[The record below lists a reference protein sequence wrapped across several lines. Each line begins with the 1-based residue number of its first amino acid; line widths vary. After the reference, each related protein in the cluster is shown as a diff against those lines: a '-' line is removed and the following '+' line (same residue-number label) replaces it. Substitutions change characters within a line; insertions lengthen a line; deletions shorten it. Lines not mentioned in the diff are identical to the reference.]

1 MDILSSV
8 QRSLFWIHMTVG
20 GIREYLLVTKVD
32 TTSLWYAQVLFVP
45 GLESSE
51 LVGVSSHHKRSHW
64 IRNIHTDKW
73 TGIPNPLLFEAAVVA
88 VNDTHKFTAETWHNY
103 VYLQELPSRAQ
114 KLTFQWLLLHRK
126 SSRNTIISRTFQDFT
141 PIVIWKESV

>member
-51 LVGVSSHHKRSHW
+51 PVGVSSHHKRSHW
-64 IRNIHTDKW
+64 IRNIHTDKR
-73 TGIPNPLLFEAAVVA
+73 TGIPNPLLLEDAVVA
-88 VNDTHKFTAETWHNY
+88 VNDTHKCYSWDLTQLRVSA
-103 VYLQELPSRAQ
+103 RAAQQ
-114 KLTFQWLLLHRK
+114 KLTFQWLLLHRR